1 MISYKV
7 SFEYSESCVFCLG
20 FWMFFCAN
28 TVLYLYQVSCKT
40 VVEVVEAVPKDDQGV
55 QADQDDSNHD
65 GSGRQEHFSQVL
77 GLSISRKLERHV
89 CQEVAWETWCRSEE
103 QSTTGTDLSPRFL
116 TLKDL
121 PTWI

>member
-1 MISYKV
+1 MNFISWFLDFV
-7 SFEYSESCVFCLG
+7 
-20 FWMFFCAN
+20 CAN

-40 VVEVVEAVPKDDQGV
+40 VVEVVEAIPKDDQGV
-55 QADQDDSNHD
+55 QADQDDSNHN

-103 QSTTGTDLSPRFL
+103 QSTTTERERTNVP
-116 TLKDL
+116 
-121 PTWI
+121 